1 MRRGLVV
8 LGLALALGCGVA
20 PESGPGAEPE
30 SPPSPSAVP
39 VDLRAAE
46 RQVFSQQGEDG
57 VLEEIFEWIEPG
69 PRFVV
74 EFGAYDPVLHSSSR
88 NLIVNHGW
96 QALLIEGDA
105 ERAAKIRRAYA
116 DDPKVTTLEAWV
128 YPGNIEI
135 LFEEAGV
142 PQDLDLLVI
151 DIDSND
157 YYVWRAIHEFRPKV
171 VMIEMNH
178 EFPPPMLM
186 VVDFHPLN
194 YWDGSSYHGAS
205 LQSLANLGKKKGYEL
220 LYCMSWGPNAFFVEA
235 QYFERFGIED
245 NSPEAL
251 FTMKPAEP
259 VPFVMPS
266 TGEPFRHPAFT
277 VEKKWILDR

>member
-1 MRRGLVV
+1 MRRS
-8 LGLALALGCGVA
+8 LAALWIALGVGCGAAPEVA
-20 PESGPGAEPE
+20 PLEPGGVGAG
-30 SPPSPSAVP
+30 
-39 VDLRAAE
+39 VDLLAAE

-57 VLEEIFEWIEPG
+57 VVEKIFEVIEPG
-69 PRFVV
+69 PRFVA
-74 EFGAYDPVLHSSSR
+74 EFGAYDPILDSNTR
-88 NLIVNHGW
+88 NLILKGW
-96 QALLIEGDA
+96 SALLIEGD
-105 ERAAKIRRAYA
+105 EGRAAKIAAAYA
-116 DDPKVTTLEAWV
+116 DNPRVTTQQAWV

-142 PQDLDLLVI
+142 PHDLDLLVI

-157 YYVWRAIHEFRPKV
+157 YYVWRAIHDFRPKV

-194 YWDGSSYHGAS
+194 YWDGGSYHGAS
-205 LQSLANLGKKKGYEL
+205 LQSLTNLGKKKGYEL
-220 LYCMSWGPNAFFVEA
+220 LYCMSWGPNAFFVDA

-251 FTMKPAEP
+251 FKMKPKEP

-266 TGEPFRHPAFT
+266 TGKPFEHGPFT
-277 VEKKWILDR
+277 VEKKWVLDR

>member
-1 MRRGLVV
+1 VRRSLARF
-8 LGLALALGCGVA
+8 LWIALALGCGDA
-20 PESGPGAEPE
+20 LEAKG
-30 SPPSPSAVP
+30 PSAP
-39 VDLRAAE
+39 VDLLAAE
-46 RQVFSQQGEDG
+46 RQVFSQHGEDG
-57 VLEEIFEWIEPG
+57 VIEKIFELIEPG
-69 PRFVV
+69 PRYVA
-74 EFGAYDPVLHSSSR
+74 EFGAYDPILHSNTR
-88 NLIVNHGW
+88 HLIQQGW
-96 QALLIEGDA
+96 SALLIEGDPA
-105 ERAAKIRRAYA
+105 RAAKIRATYA
-116 DDPKVTTLEAWV
+116 DNPRVTTKEAWV

-142 PQDLDLLVI
+142 PTDLDLLVI

-178 EFPPPMLM
+178 QFPPPMLM

-220 LYCMSWGPNAFFVEA
+220 LYCMSWGPNAFFVDA
-235 QYFERFGIED
+235 KYFERFGIED

-251 FTMKPAEP
+251 FKMKPAEP
-259 VPFVMPS
+259 APFVMPS
-266 TGEPFRHPAFT
+266 TGEPFHHDAFT